1 VWELLEWI
9 KGFAAPFDAEVLPEV
24 HEHHR
29 YQLKLAEHD
38 YWTYDFALP
47 MIMLHTLYHHTNR
60 QLLEW
65 LRICPRKQITTL
77 DTHDGLGVVDV
88 ADLLSQEDIDRTLE
102 GLYEKGS
109 NIKRIY
115 SGEAYQNLDIYQV
128 NCTYY
133 SALENNDD
141 SYLAARAIQFFC
153 PGIPQVYY
161 VGLLAG
167 SNDIELVER
176 TKNGRDI
183 NRHGYDLD
191 EIEQEMQRPVV
202 QRLLRLMTFR
212 SYYPAFNG
220 DFKIEVTPE
229 NQVGL
234 TWRKGKFLT
243 TLHVDLQTYATRITY
258 YDPTVDATKALAV

>member
-1 VWELLEWI
+1 MDVQDLMT
-9 KGFAAPFDAEVLPEV
+9 AEEIQ
-24 HEHHR
+24 R
-29 YQLKLAEHD
+29 
-38 YWTYDFALP
+38 
-47 MIMLHTLYHHTNR
+47 
-60 QLLEW
+60 
-65 LRICPRKQITTL
+65 TL
-77 DTHDGLGVVDV
+77 DGLD
-88 ADLLSQEDIDRTLE
+88 
-102 GLYEKGS
+102 EKGA
-109 NIKRIY
+109 NTRKIF
-115 SGEAYQNLDIYQV
+115 SGPEYQNLDLYQV

-133 SALENNDD
+133 SALECNDD
-141 SYLAARAIQFFC
+141 SYIAARAIQFFS

-220 DFKIEVTPE
+220 EFKIEATPE

>member
-1 VWELLEWI
+1 MPQ
-9 KGFAAPFDAEVLPEV
+9 A
-24 HEHHR
+24 
-29 YQLKLAEHD
+29 
-38 YWTYDFALP
+38 
-47 MIMLHTLYHHTNR
+47 
-60 QLLEW
+60 
-65 LRICPRKQITTL
+65 
-77 DTHDGLGVVDV
+77 
-88 ADLLSQEDIDRTLE
+88 DIDLTIE

-109 NIKRIY
+109 NVKRIY
-115 SGEAYQNLDIYQV
+115 SGADYQNLDIYQV

-167 SNDIELVER
+167 VNDIELVER

-183 NRHGYDLD
+183 NRHAYDLD
-191 EIEQEMQRPVV
+191 EIEQEIQRPVV

-212 SYYPAFNG
+212 SSYPAFDG
-220 DFKIEVTPE
+220 DFTIEATPE

-234 TWRKGKFLT
+234 TWRKDRYAA
-243 TLHVDLQTYATRITY
+243 TLHVDLQTYATRISY
-258 YDPTVDATKALAV
+258 HDPTADTPKHFNV